1 MLDPKIGRFWPGR
14 PRPAAGKHRRCD
26 VRAGLPPERL
36 ILRNSRQ
43 WVCSRAT
50 GRVLEVAVGTGLNLR
65 HYPDDVAVTAVDLDR
80 ELLSI
85 ARGRAEVRHH
95 VSLLQADA
103 ARLPFPAGSFDTV
116 VCTLAMCEFRDR
128 AAVLAEMDR
137 VLRPR
142 GRLLLLDHAQW
153 RWILHGRPATLAVDA
168 GFVPYRQE
176 RLWFGLIQRLEARS
190 PA

>member
-1 MLDPKIGRFWPGR
+1 MLSPRSGRLWPGR
-14 PRPAAGKHRRCD
+14 PRSAAGTHRRCD

-43 WVCSRAT
+43 WICSRAT

-65 HYPDDVAVTAVDLDR
+65 HYPDDVALTAVDLDR
-80 ELLSI
+80 DLLSI
-85 ARGRAEVRHH
+85 ARSRAEVRHQ

-103 ARLPFPAGSFDTV
+103 ARLPFRAGSFDTV

-128 AAVLAEMDR
+128 GAVLAEMDR
-137 VLRPR
+137 VLRPQ

-153 RWILHGRPATLAVDA
+153 RWIRHGRPATVAVDA
-168 GFVPYRQE
+168 GFVLYRQE
-176 RLWFGLIQRLEARS
+176 RLWFGLIQRLEARR
-190 PA
+190 PT

>member
-1 MLDPKIGRFWPGR
+1 MVSACRRNRL
-14 PRPAAGKHRRCD
+14 HRRCD
-26 VRAGLPPERL
+26 VRAGLPLERL

-43 WVCSRAT
+43 WICSRAT

-65 HYPDDVAVTAVDLDR
+65 HYPDGVALTAVDLDQ
-80 ELLSI
+80 ELLSV
-85 ARGRAEVRHH
+85 ARGRAGVRHH
-95 VSLLQADA
+95 VSLLRADA

-116 VCTLAMCEFRDR
+116 VCTLAMCEFHDR

-153 RWILHGRPATLAVDA
+153 RWILHGRPAALAVDA

-176 RLWFGLIQRLEARS
+176 RLWFGLIQRLEARR

>member
-1 MLDPKIGRFWPGR
+1 
-14 PRPAAGKHRRCD
+14 
-26 VRAGLPPERL
+26 
-36 ILRNSRQ
+36 
-43 WVCSRAT
+43 
-50 GRVLEVAVGTGLNLR
+50 
-65 HYPDDVAVTAVDLDR
+65 
-80 ELLSI
+80 
-85 ARGRAEVRHH
+85 

-153 RWILHGRPATLAVDA
+153 RWIRHGRPATLAVDA
-168 GFVPYRQE
+168 GFVPQRLE
-176 RLWFGLIQRLEARS
+176 RLWFGLIQRLEARR

>member
-1 MLDPKIGRFWPGR
+1 MPGPRSGRHWPGR
-14 PRPAAGKHRRCD
+14 PRSATGKHRRCD

-43 WVCSRAT
+43 WICSRAT
-50 GRVLEVAVGTGLNLR
+50 GRALEVAVGTGLNLR
-65 HYPDDVAVTAVDLDR
+65 HYPDDVALTALDLDQ

-85 ARGRAEVRHH
+85 ARERAEVSRQ
-95 VSLLQADA
+95 VSLVRADA
-103 ARLPFPAGSFDTV
+103 AHLPFPTGSFDTV

-128 AAVLAEMDR
+128 GAVLAEMNR
-137 VLRPR
+137 VLRPQ

-153 RWILHGRPATLAVDA
+153 RWILHGRPATLLFDA

-176 RLWFGLIQRLEARS
+176 RLWFGLIQRLEARR
-190 PA
+190 PT